1 MDTIATST
9 TPATTTSTAAAAASD
24 RNFEREDGEELASVD
39 GRSRASGAA
48 HESDAE
54 FGEIGADF
62 RRPES
67 GSDGVTTEC
76 VGVLVDGLKGGG
88 EAENIQCTQ
97 GNRVQ
102 KYVKSVISFL
112 PFDARTIKG

>member
-1 MDTIATST
+1 M
-9 TPATTTSTAAAAASD
+9 
-24 RNFEREDGEELASVD
+24 D

-54 FGEIGADF
+54 FGEIGANF

-76 VGVLVDGLKGGG
+76 VGVLVDGLKGGRQRILSVHKVTG
-88 EAENIQCTQ
+88 SRNM
-97 GNRVQ
+97 Q
-102 KYVKSVISFL
+102 K
-112 PFDARTIKG
+112 A